1 MASKPGFIIREEK
14 IMPFYETVFI
24 ARQDLSDAQV
34 KAITESCEKII
45 KDAKGKVVKTENWG
59 LRTLAYKINKNKKGH
74 YVLIESDVAAPA
86 VIEMERTL
94 RLNEEVVRYMTI
106 KLDELSKGPSK
117 PIDKNSSDDFD
128 GGDRPKFDRGDRDNK
143 FEKAAA

>member
-1 MASKPGFIIREEK
+1 
-14 IMPFYETVFI
+14 MPFYETVFI

-34 KAITESCEKII
+34 KAITEAAEQVI
-45 KDAKGKVVKTENWG
+45 KDGKGKVLKTENWG

-74 YVLIESDVAAPA
+74 YVLIEADAPAPA

-106 KLDELSKGPSK
+106 KLDAPSKGPSK
-117 PIDKNSSDDFD
+117 IIDKNANDDFE
-128 GGDRPKFDRGDRDNK
+128 PKFDAK
-143 FEKAAA
+143 EVA

>member
-1 MASKPGFIIREEK
+1 MASLSSNIAYDDI
-14 IMPFYETVFI
+14 YETVLI

-34 KAITESCEKII
+34 KAITEAAEQVI
-45 KDAKGKVVKTENWG
+45 KDGKGKITKTENWG

-74 YVLIESDVAAPA
+74 YVLIESDAPAPA

-117 PIDKNSSDDFD
+117 PIDKNTDDD
-128 GGDRPKFDRGDRDNK
+128 GEGRPRFDRDNK
-143 FEKAAA
+143 FEKEAA

>member
-1 MASKPGFIIREEK
+1 
-14 IMPFYETVFI
+14 MPFYETVFI

-34 KAITESCEKII
+34 KAITEAAEQVI
-45 KDAKGKVVKTENWG
+45 KDGKGKVLKTESWG

-74 YVLIESDVAAPA
+74 YVLIESDSPAPA

-106 KLDELSKGPSK
+106 KLDEPSKGPSK
-117 PIDKNSSDDFD
+117 IIDKNSNDDFE
-128 GGDRPKFDRGDRDNK
+128 PKFDGK
-143 FEKAAA
+143 EAA